1 MKLHEGVYENLITG
15 QLQASMNQTTDE
27 GLGAI
32 QIRLIDYICSRDDRP
47 MRLAYAPTHTSTIC
61 KCGIELNGLKS

>member
-27 GLGAI
+27 GLG
-32 QIRLIDYICSRDDRP
+32 QYKSVLLIISARVTTD
-47 MRLAYAPTHTSTIC
+47 L
-61 KCGIELNGLKS
+61 

>member
-15 QLQASMNQTTDE
+15 QLQASMKQATDE

-32 QIRLIDYICSRDDRP
+32 PIRLLIISARVTTD
-47 MRLAYAPTHTSTIC
+47 L
-61 KCGIELNGLKS
+61 

>member
-15 QLQASMNQTTDE
+15 QLQASVSQTTDE

-32 QIRLIDYICSRDDRP
+32 QIRFIDYICSRDDRP
-47 MRLAYAPTHTSTIC
+47 MSID
-61 KCGIELNGLKS
+61 

>member
-15 QLQASMNQTTDE
+15 QLQASVNQVTDE

-32 QIRLIDYICSRDDRP
+32 QIRFIDPISSRDVRP
-47 MRLAYAPTHTSTIC
+47 MSIDWRMHQPILPQFVSAV
-61 KCGIELNGLKS
+61 

>member
-15 QLQASMNQTTDE
+15 QLQASMNQATDE

-32 QIRLIDYICSRDDRP
+32 QIRLIDYICSRDVRP
-47 MRLAYAPTHTSTIC
+47 MSIDWRMHRPILPPFVSAV
-61 KCGIELNGLKS
+61 

>member
-15 QLQASMNQTTDE
+15 QLQASMNQATDE

-32 QIRLIDYICSRDDRP
+32 QIRFIDHICSRDDRP
-47 MRLAYAPTHTSTIC
+47 MSIDWRMHHPILPQFVSAV
-61 KCGIELNGLKS
+61 

>member
-15 QLQASMNQTTDE
+15 QLQESMNQTTDE

-32 QIRLIDYICSRDDRP
+32 QIRFIDPISSRDDRP
-47 MRLAYAPTHTSTIC
+47 MSIDWRMRQPILPQFVSAV
-61 KCGIELNGLKS
+61 